1 MKKQDRQKAPL
12 PCPEM
17 AEVRN
22 EIDRIDR
29 ELVTLLRERLN
40 WVEQA
45 GKVKRNRDQVVDTP
59 RIEEVIVNVVAR
71 ANDQGLPAE
80 MTEKLWRLLIDQ
92 SIAHEY
98 RIFDGKT
105 PDKN

>member
-1 MKKQDRQKAPL
+1 
-12 PCPEM
+12 
-17 AEVRN
+17 
-22 EIDRIDR
+22 
-29 ELVTLLRERLN
+29 
-40 WVEQA
+40 
-45 GKVKRNRDQVVDTP
+45 
-59 RIEEVIVNVVAR
+59 
-71 ANDQGLPAE
+71 